1 MDDNALNIVL
11 GLVTSLISAGGG
23 WLFRTYLWRRQLRR
37 KQGFFG
43 LSNGSECLLVVNQ
56 DPSAPGRS
64 VQRHDAFAL
73 LELSALIKE
82 CGARAE
88 IVEHDVARLGFGA
101 RTEFCVGGPTSNRRT
116 EAHMRSLLPGI
127 EVNTDYE
134 NIPDGLAF
142 TIGDEVYR
150 LSKGVAE
157 YVVLARLTTPEGDRP
172 VFLAA
177 GQRGVNNQAAIRY
190 LARHHVQ
197 LASRYGLDG
206 VFCLL
211 LKVVNSDAYGPD
223 MVEVVADVT
232 AEATTP
238 R

>member
-1 MDDNALNIVL
+1 M
-11 GLVTSLISAGGG
+11 
-23 WLFRTYLWRRQLRR
+23 
-37 KQGFFG
+37 
-43 LSNGSECLLVVNQ
+43 VNQ
-56 DPSAPGRS
+56 DPSAPGHS
-64 VQRHDAFAL
+64 VSRHDAFAL

-88 IVEHDVARLGFGA
+88 IVAHDVARLGFGA

-127 EVNTDYE
+127 AVNTDYE

-142 TIGDEVYR
+142 TIGGEVYR

-172 VFLAA
+172 IFLAS

-190 LARHHVQ
+190 LVRHHVQ

-211 LKVVNSDAYGPD
+211 LKVLNSDAYGPD

-232 AEATTP
+232 VEATGP